1 MNVQTVV
8 ERLDQDCIQ
17 GWGEKKGE
25 GAKKGEI
32 RNGST
37 EAQPGGLR
45 AGHPGGPPVLRQ
57 N

>member
-1 MNVQTVV
+1 MV